1 MSASYAEHLKG
12 VAAFLVRQ
20 QSLRVERLSEN
31 TGEKSRRKITRM
43 FFHDLKLREGVATKI
58 AGSDGFADKIYKTLK
73 ELGSSDEVCV
83 LSTWVEPGDAL
94 QSLSSAL
101 DKVVGRE
108 GGTVIS
114 CKAGRLAFWE
124 SDDMNLRY
132 VLKVAP

>member
-1 MSASYAEHLKG
+1 MSASYTEHLKG

-20 QSLRVERLSEN
+20 QSLRVEQLSEN

-58 AGSDGFADKIYKTLK
+58 AGSDGFADQIYKLLKTL
-73 ELGSSDEVCV
+73 GAPDEVCV
-83 LSTWVEPGDAL
+83 LSSWVEPDEANQHLSTAL
-94 QSLSSAL
+94 SE
-101 DKVVGRE
+101 VVGCG
-108 GGTVIS
+108 GGTIIS

-132 VLKVAP
+132 VLRAA

>member
-20 QSLRVERLSEN
+20 QSLRVKRLSEN
-31 TGEKSRRKITRM
+31 TGEKSRRKITSM
-43 FFHDLKLREGVATKI
+43 FYHDLEFREGVATKI

-132 VLKVAP
+132 VLRATS